1 MPEELEKNE
10 FWDHPRIM
18 CLVSIAMMA
27 HKAVMVSCVLT
38 LIKLLIQNPNYT
50 YLISLNGDYDSGE
63 QPVTEIL
70 PEAGLPSDIA
80 AQGGLWVHTSQ
91 GERSYPGQT
100 DMQYHMELEGTDLLV
115 RRGREGEEDS
125 VLG

>member
-38 LIKLLIQNPNYT
+38 LIKLLIQN
-50 YLISLNGDYDSGE
+50 
-63 QPVTEIL
+63 
-70 PEAGLPSDIA
+70 A
-80 AQGGLWVHTSQ
+80 
-91 GERSYPGQT
+91 
-100 DMQYHMELEGTDLLV
+100 
-115 RRGREGEEDS
+115 
-125 VLG
+125 